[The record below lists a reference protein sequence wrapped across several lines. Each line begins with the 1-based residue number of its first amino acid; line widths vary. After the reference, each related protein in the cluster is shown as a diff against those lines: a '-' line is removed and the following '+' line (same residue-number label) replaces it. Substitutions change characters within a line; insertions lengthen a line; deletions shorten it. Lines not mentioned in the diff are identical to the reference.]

1 MLSYLMYFLVCLGAE
16 SLLGLLVRSLSGD
29 PLPWGA
35 ILPMAAVTAFLLK
48 EVVWLM
54 DRVRALEERLQALEG
69 EKED

>member
-16 SLLGLLVRSLSGD
+16 SLLGLLVWSLSGH